1 MGYREWVRLIGIF
14 IISCVVFTPSAKAAP
29 QILAVLTTDGGVPFT
44 CKGGICS
51 AELSTYCLQRERP
64 APDAGTVYQPA
75 AAEDFTLSVKMAS
88 GRVRNLPA
96 TEHVAFVN
104 ARGYMTITAVIEPR
118 QLKRLGSL
126 NATININENASLLPV
141 PVAGD
146 PNPLTEKEIAYVTE
160 SLRKRGQGFVDK
172 KPRAFAARLLT
183 RVLNAMPEEGP
194 AMPGTNERLWYE
206 AIGDVQTGDRGFKQ
220 AREAFEGCFSGP
232 QSGAYGVGV
241 RRCVEY
247 RHDEFIRILNNDY
260 WNAQPNS

>member
-1 MGYREWVRLIGIF
+1 MACRDLVRLIGIF
-14 IISCVVFTPSAKAAP
+14 IISCVVFTPFARAAP
-29 QILAVLTTDGGVPFT
+29 QILAVLATDGGIPFT
-44 CKGGICS
+44 CKDGLCS

-75 AAEDFTLSVKMAS
+75 AAKDFTLSVKTAS
-88 GRVRNLPA
+88 GRVRELPA
-96 TEHVAFVN
+96 TEHVTFVD
-104 ARGYMTITAVIEPR
+104 ARGYMTITAVIEQR

-126 NATININENASLLPV
+126 DATININENASMLPV

-146 PNPLTEKEIAYVTE
+146 PNPLTDKEIAYVTE
-160 SLRKRGQGFVDK
+160 SLRERGQGLVDK
-172 KPRAFAARLLT
+172 NPRALAARLLT
-183 RVLNAMPEEGP
+183 RVLNAMPKDGP
-194 AMPGTNERLWYE
+194 AMPGIDEKLWYE
-206 AIGDVQTGDRGFKQ
+206 AVGGVQTGDVGFEQ

-247 RHDEFIRILNNDY
+247 RHDEFIRILNIDY